1 MSIYQSSYNTTIGV
15 GMVTKQI
22 EHALKESFI
31 KDVLY
36 NRHLDLI
43 TSKNYKP
50 VFVTGEMS
58 SESNIPFFIHP
69 LIVENVKGMNFLCC
83 DIRPFVR
90 SNGNASWNEVDVRN
104 ATEFQ
109 FAKNRMIMN
118 LAWLSGEINQMRLN
132 LSFAGTIFASW
143 LSETISK
150 RFALDPKDQMIL
162 SIISHF
168 YYQSLF
174 YAEDQFEEEMLQK
187 FAVHTIKATRA
198 PSSLVFEVFDKILRM
213 RNLSDYCENVKQI
226 LENIRLTDLNE
237 GLIITMVGNTWFG
250 LNFKEILAVA
260 LEHPPTWI
268 AIVRSAL
275 FERTYKN
282 SQIARIAERFAKNGA
297 GTEFMSGFDNLVRS
311 MTEVPEPKIG
321 FKSFE

>member
-1 MSIYQSSYNTTIGV
+1 MSIYQSSYDTTIGV

-22 EHALKESFI
+22 EHAIKESFI

-43 TSKNYKP
+43 TSLEYKP
-50 VFVTGEMS
+50 VFITGEMS

-69 LIVENVKGMNFLCC
+69 LKVENVKGVNFLCC

-90 SNGNASWNEVDVRN
+90 SNGGNSWNEVDVRN

-109 FAKNRMIMN
+109 FAKNRMILN
-118 LAWLSGEINQMRLN
+118 LAWLTGEVNQMRLN
-132 LSFAGTIFASW
+132 LSFAGTVFAAW
-143 LSETISK
+143 LSESISK

-174 YAEDQFEEEMLQK
+174 YTEDQFEEDMLQK

-198 PSSLVFEVFDKILRM
+198 PSQLVFEVFDKILRM
-213 RNLSDYCENVKQI
+213 RNLADYCENVRTI
-226 LENIRLTDLNE
+226 LENIRLKDLNE
-237 GLIITMVGNTWFG
+237 GLLITMVGNTWFG

-260 LEHPPTWI
+260 MEHPPTWI
-268 AIVRSAL
+268 AIVAASL
-275 FERTYKN
+275 YERTYKN
-282 SQIARIAERFAKNGA
+282 SQIARISERYAKGGA
-297 GTEFMSGFDNLVRS
+297 GIEFL
-311 MTEVPEPKIG
+311 
-321 FKSFE
+321 KSFVKVSSFT